1 MTRVVI
7 GLPIPGKLTA
17 AYGYFGTARALG
29 YDRAEGL
36 DFELVYPDDPG
47 TTARALCAGRCDVA
61 PLNTTVGLLSRE
73 RGLAMT
79 AVYSSSRRAHRW
91 FAVLP
96 DSPIARLE
104 DLRGKRIA
112 CDFPDLQPL
121 AEAALAEDGV
131 ATREF
136 TWVPWR
142 GSGMETREMLGP
154 LRSGEVD
161 AVFLIDWNHGDF
173 IAEGLRLRRLPS
185 RALERITLSSC
196 LWVASSD
203 LARHADVIGGV
214 GRALARTTR
223 FALTSPTAAVQLMW
237 DRHPETRPSADARDR
252 ILRRD
257 VEILRARL
265 ETLDP
270 GGCQDPRWGV
280 IERDEIVAWQDFLL
294 GSGALGTRIDPE
306 LYYTNAHVERFNAF
320 DEGEVV
326 AAARAWRA

>member
-17 AYGYFGTARALG
+17 AYGYFGTAQALG

-36 DFELVYPDDPG
+36 TFELVYPDNPG
-47 TTARALCAGRCDVA
+47 TAARALCEGRCDVA

-79 AVYSSSRRAHRW
+79 AFYSSSRRAHRW

-96 DSPIARLE
+96 GSPISTLD

-121 AEAALAEDGV
+121 AEAALGEEDI
-131 ATREF
+131 AAREF

-142 GSGMETREMLGP
+142 GSGMETREMIGP
-154 LRSGEVD
+154 LKAGEID

-173 IAEGLRLRRLPS
+173 IAEGLPMRRLPS
-185 RALERITLSSC
+185 RAVERITLSSC
-196 LWVASSD
+196 VWVA
-203 LARHADVIGGV
+203 APNVEKYADVMSGV
-214 GRALARTTR
+214 GRALAKTTR
-223 FALTSPTAAVQLMW
+223 FALTNPMAAVQLMW
-237 DRHPETRPSADARDR
+237 ERHPETQPEDHDR
-252 ILRRD
+252 ERVLRRD

-270 GGCQDPRWGV
+270 HGCRDPRWGV
-280 IERDEIVAWQDFLL
+280 IERDEIVAWQDFLPL
-294 GSGALGTRIDPE
+294 GQRLDPAV
-306 LYYTNAHVERFNAF
+306 YYTNAHVDRFNAF
-320 DEGEVV
+320 DEGQVE
-326 AAARAWRA
+326 AQARNFASKG

>member
-1 MTRVVI
+1 VKRVVI

-17 AYGYFGTARALG
+17 AYGYFGTAQALG

-47 TTARALCAGRCDVA
+47 TAARALCEGRCDVA

-79 AVYSSSRRAHRW
+79 AFYSSSRRAHRW

-96 DSPIARLE
+96 GSPISTLD

-121 AEAALAEDGV
+121 AEAALAEEGI
-131 ATREF
+131 AAREF

-142 GSGMETREMLGP
+142 GTGMETREMIGP
-154 LRSGEVD
+154 LKAGEVD

-173 IAEGLRLRRLPS
+173 IAEGLPMRRLPS
-185 RALERITLSSC
+185 RALERISLSSC
-196 LWVASSD
+196 LWVASPNVEKY
-203 LARHADVIGGV
+203 ADVIAGV
-214 GRALARTTR
+214 GRALAKTTR
-223 FALTSPTAAVQLMW
+223 FALTNPAAAVQLMW
-237 DRHPETRPSADARDR
+237 ERHPETRPGDRDR
-252 ILRRD
+252 ERVLRRD

-270 GGCQDPRWGV
+270 RGCRDPRWGV
-280 IERDEIVAWQDFLL
+280 IERDEIVAWQDFLPL
-294 GSGALGTRIDPE
+294 GQRLDPAV
-306 LYYTNAHVERFNAF
+306 YYTNAHVHRFNAF
-320 DEGEVV
+320 DEGQVE
-326 AAARAWRA
+326 AQARNFASKG